1 MLSVGACLSNHHTL
15 VIEDACSAK
24 YQSAMH
30 SQVFDRAVRK
40 YRRRTADEAVEV
52 PRAEYQ
58 LQRAAVDRM
67 RNVDAIREGK
77 LAVEPEERSMASVQ
91 AQLEAAHDRA
101 HKELEALPHEIIRQ
115 ARTFH
120 DYMHF
125 FAKGGGH
132 DDEDHDP
139 NNVPR
144 ALRQLL
150 DEIVASEDV
159 DDRVKQEIL
168 ADDDA
173 KHVCVDAGD
182 RHVALAD
189 IFPSRP
195 SSY

>member
-1 MLSVGACLSNHHTL
+1 
-15 VIEDACSAK
+15 
-24 YQSAMH
+24 MH
-30 SQVFDRAVRK
+30 SRVFDRAVRK
-40 YRRRTADEAVEV
+40 YRRRTAEEAVEV
-52 PRAEYQ
+52 PRAAYQ
-58 LQRAAVDRM
+58 LQRTAVDRM
-67 RNVDAIREGK
+67 RNADAIREGK
-77 LAVEPEERSMASVQ
+77 LAVEPEGQSMTSIQ
-91 AQLEAAHDRA
+91 AHIEAAEERA

-132 DDEDHDP
+132 VDEDHDP

-150 DEIVASEDV
+150 DEIVASENV

-173 KHVCVDAGD
+173 KHVRAIF
-182 RHVALAD
+182 D
-189 IFPSRP
+189 IRCKMFS
-195 SSY
+195 